1 MTRAMPEIQR
11 RCRRYM
17 QEAQAAGY
25 HAQSLICD
33 TAITA
38 LIEDGYTPEQADRA
52 AQVVWTQHFA
62 IYGPN

>member
-1 MTRAMPEIQR
+1 MPEIQR

-38 LIEDGYTPEQADRA
+38 LIADGYTPEQADRA
-52 AQVVWTQHFA
+52 AQIVWTRHFA

>member
-1 MTRAMPEIQR
+1 MTRAIPEIQR
-11 RCRRYM
+11 LCRRYM

-33 TAITA
+33 MAIES
-38 LIEDGYTPEQADRA
+38 LIADGYTPEQADRA
-52 AQVVWTQHFA
+52 AQIVWTQHFA

>member
-1 MTRAMPEIQR
+1 MTRTNPEIQR
-11 RCRRYM
+11 LCRRYM

-33 TAITA
+33 MAITA

-52 AQVVWTQHFA
+52 AQIVWTQHFA